1 MIIIMTDFVLGIL
14 RTLGLGRRAQILCT
28 LAFPLIR
35 SKVPNMNVMFTNI
48 HSLIKVLMGGA

>member
-1 MIIIMTDFVLGIL
+1 MTDFVLGIL

-35 SKVPNMNVMFTNI
+35 SRVPNMNVMFMYI
-48 HSLIKVLMGGA
+48 SSLIKVLREGGA

>member
-1 MIIIMTDFVLGIL
+1 MTDFVLGIL

-48 HSLIKVLMGGA
+48 HSLIKVLRGGA

>member
-1 MIIIMTDFVLGIL
+1 MIIIKTDFVLGIL

-35 SKVPNMNVMFTNI
+35 SRVPNMNVMFMNI
-48 HSLIKVLMGGA
+48 HSLIKVLRGGA